1 MGQSRE
7 QCMMT
12 VKEFQFTILLG
23 IIALIMFR
31 VYPQVN
37 VWSLTKPSA
46 IRPFYL
52 TLEPGSTLGILGA
65 CIAGP
70 LAGLILG
77 LVSWSPVY
85 VTEVLIIVKATQFFV
100 IGYVHRK
107 IQPPY
112 NLLAIP
118 LGIIISAPIHPT
130 IVHYIM
136 YRQVI
141 VHLFWGSNVIFHAG
155 ANLLFYVLI
164 RLLVPQ
170 VFEWVNPGVDYSLKL
185 PNVFRRSD

>member
-1 MGQSRE
+1 
-7 QCMMT
+7 MMT

-37 VWSLTKPSA
+37 VWRLTKPSA

-118 LGIIISAPIHPT
+118 LGIIISTPIHPT

>member
-1 MGQSRE
+1 
-7 QCMMT
+7 MMT
-12 VKEFQFTILLG
+12 VNEFKFTILLG
-23 IIALIMFR
+23 IIALIVFR

-37 VWSLTKPSA
+37 VWRLTKPSS

-52 TLEPGSTLGILGA
+52 TLEPGSTIGILGA
-65 CIAGP
+65 CVAGP

-77 LVSWSPVY
+77 LFSWNPVY
-85 VTEVLIIVKATQFFV
+85 VSEVLIIVKATQFFM

-107 IQPPY
+107 IQTPY

-118 LGIIISAPIHPT
+118 LGIIISTPIHPT
-130 IVHYIM
+130 IVHYIL

-141 VHLFWGSNVIFHAG
+141 VHLYWGTNIIFQAA

-170 VFEWVNPGVDYSLKL
+170 VFEWVNPSGVDYSLKL
-185 PNVFRRSD
+185 PNLFRRSD